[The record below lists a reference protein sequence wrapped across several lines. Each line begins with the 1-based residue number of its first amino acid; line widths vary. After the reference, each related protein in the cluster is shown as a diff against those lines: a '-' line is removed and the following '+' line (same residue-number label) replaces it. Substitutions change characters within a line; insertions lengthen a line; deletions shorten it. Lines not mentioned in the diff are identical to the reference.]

1 MCDTVALD
9 HGQRTDNVVVD
20 LTPEIVGVFN
30 KGIKS
35 TIKFNYGYHFNII
48 DKYVSD
54 DNEPNV
60 MHPVMFECV
69 FPQDVSICVLQC
81 PGEKEYYINNNGL
94 LVDTLKF
101 DIPTNVTS
109 DVDTVRMDEI
119 VPSMIISGNKL
130 IFMNCMAV
138 ASLYKCNTDT
148 HVLYE
153 ENRMYD
159 AVGGGQ
165 MLITSCL
172 RPGILNPISIMLLD
186 IGVQPSAIQI
196 PLSGK
201 YKMKPLVK
209 VETTR
214 N

>member
-1 MCDTVALD
+1 MCDTIALD
-9 HGQRTDNVVVD
+9 HGQRVDNVVVD

-35 TIKFNYGYHFNII
+35 TIEFNYGYHFNII

-69 FPQDVSICVLQC
+69 FPQDVFICVLQR
-81 PGEKEYYINNNGL
+81 PTEKEYYINNNGL

-101 DIPTNVTS
+101 GIPTDVTS

-119 VPSMIISGNKL
+119 VPRMIISGNKL
-130 IFMNCMAV
+130 IFMNCMTV
-138 ASLYKCNTDT
+138 AALYKCHTST
-148 HVLYE
+148 PVLYE

-159 AVGGGQ
+159 AVGSSQ

-172 RPGILNPISIMLLD
+172 HPGILNPISVMLLD
-186 IGVQPSAIQI
+186 IGIQPSAIRI
-196 PLSGK
+196 PLSGT
-201 YKMKPLVK
+201 YKVKPLVK